1 MGKLV
6 PNSQPRLRNFP
17 AASPRCGVL
26 WQDLAPAV
34 PFGVCV
40 AKATAGD
47 CSGNCC
53 LQHTEMFFNF
63 IKISGVITF
72 KRQACLLSFPIDSN
86 YTCLTEAET
95 YPVSFAQGLYLS
107 LGWAIKAGSL
117 LPALNIWAVC
127 NLCACFC
134 WNGHR
139 GAMQCLPRADA
150 AVCPVLGPAP
160 FQPCPHQV
168 GRLQGQEMKW

>member
-63 IKISGVITF
+63 INISGVITF
-72 KRQACLLSFPIDSN
+72 KRQACLLSVPIDSN

-95 YPVSFAQGLYLS
+95 YPVSFAQGFYLS

-117 LPALNIWAVC
+117 LPALNI
-127 NLCACFC
+127 
-134 WNGHR
+134 
-139 GAMQCLPRADA
+139 
-150 AVCPVLGPAP
+150 
-160 FQPCPHQV
+160 
-168 GRLQGQEMKW
+168 